1 MRRRAIFLLNFA
13 FFNVDALDGAPGFAL
28 YYRDND
34 NVELSAAFDR
44 SSRRAAGKPYFAS
57 SGNAARP
64 ASYRAS
70 AFFD

>member
-1 MRRRAIFLLNFA
+1 LRFLTLTP
-13 FFNVDALDGAPGFAL
+13 LDGAPGFAL
-28 YYRDND
+28 YYKDND
-34 NVELSAAFDR
+34 NVDLSAAFGR
-44 SSRRAAGKPYFAS
+44 SNRRAAGKPYFAS